1 MWYIRTGGRRRKKK
15 EEEEE
20 EGTLEA
26 LKREYKHLSPA
37 ELGTPGPVHATDV
50 WLQTF

>member
-1 MWYIRTGGRRRKKK
+1 MWYIRTGGGRRKKK
-15 EEEEE
+15 E

-26 LKREYKHLSPA
+26 LKREHKDLSPA
-37 ELGTPGPVHATDV
+37 ELGTPGPVHATGV